1 MKQQEFKADPNMSA
15 TLEQYAPDF
24 KPFFETRLMSKIT
37 QITEQSY
44 DHLFNRA
51 FQRVLLSGIA
61 AVAILLI
68 TIFISDGSFSTDA
81 LVGTSS
87 LDLES
92 LTAMTITGF

>member
-1 MKQQEFKADPNMSA
+1 MKQQQFNSDPHISA
-15 TLEQYAPDF
+15 TLDAYAPDF
-24 KPFFETRLMSKIT
+24 KPFFETRLMSKIA
-37 QITEQSY
+37 QLKEQSY

-51 FQRVLLSGIA
+51 FQRVIYSGIA

-68 TIFISDGSFSTDA
+68 TIFISDGSISTDA
-81 LVGTSS
+81 LMGTSN